1 MNIAVVLA
9 GGLGQRF
16 GSVVHKQYLK
26 LNGKEV
32 VSYSLE
38 RLRKCKFIDKVLLV
52 VDECEFESKYIENK
66 YKVECVC
73 GGETRN
79 LSIKNALNYI
89 KEHYSCEKILFQ
101 DATRPLIQTE
111 YFDQCMQAFENCDC
125 VVSYQEITDSLCDE
139 NNKFVDRNTYKL
151 IQTPEIFL
159 FDQLFKVFD
168 PNSPNTTIV
177 SQLKNPK
184 IKFIKSNYF
193 SFKITYP
200 GDLFL
205 AEKLDQ
211 IDYVQ
216 IKNRHKV
223 EIKNKNVLLFGG
235 SGGLGSAI
243 IDKFKNFENVKILAP
258 TLQDIDLRNVTV
270 EQIRNY
276 CNGFIPDIL
285 INTAAISRNDEDGIV
300 KTFDEVF
307 AVNLKANLVMLEFL
321 KSLGTPSKFITISSS
336 SSTKGRKNITNY
348 SASKSGLNSVIE
360 SLADEYKEHNILI
373 NAIVPEKI
381 NTPMIQKLHKQNIS
395 ARELLSPE
403 EVVDLICSVC
413 ESDLYGKLIH
423 IRKGL

>member
-1 MNIAVVLA
+1 MNIAVILA

-79 LSIKNALNYI
+79 KSIKNALDYIAKNYD
-89 KEHYSCEKILFQ
+89 CEKILFQ

-270 EQIRNY
+270 EQIQNY

-381 NTPMIQKLHKQNIS
+381 NTPMIQKLHRTAIS
-395 ARELLSPE
+395 SRELLSPD
-403 EVVDLICSVC
+403 EVVDLIISVC
-413 ESDLYGKLIH
+413 QSDIYGKLIH